1 MSRSGAMRCKALF
14 WIGIGLS
21 ILGVTL
27 VVSAIHSALAHATGG
42 LLVLSG
48 VILALR
54 NCRR

>member
-1 MSRSGAMRCKALF
+1 MRCKALF
-14 WIGIGLS
+14 WVGIGLS

-42 LLVLSG
+42 VLVLSG